1 LSISTLL
8 QVEGLTVAYS
18 KAEVVHGISFTVGSG
33 EFVTLLGRNG
43 AGKSTVLHAL
53 SGLIPK
59 RSGRILFG
67 EENLSNA
74 DPLRIVKAGI
84 IQVLE
89 GHRIFGNLSVED
101 NLLLGT
107 IAKHP
112 RGDREKLANIYDLF
126 PELRER
132 RLEPAAALSGGQQQ
146 ILAVAQ
152 GVIGE
157 PKLLILDEPS
167 SGLAPLVIDSIL
179 SVTRQLVNRGVAIL
193 LVEQLVEKALHHADK
208 VYVLD
213 AGRIVGCGTPSEIYE
228 QDTLRTA
235 YLGAAQS

>member
-1 LSISTLL
+1 LTLPSLL
-8 QVEGLTVAYS
+8 QVEGLTVAYG
-18 KAEVVHGISFTVGSG
+18 KAEVVHGISFTVGAG

-59 RSGRILFG
+59 RSGRILLG
-67 EENLSNA
+67 DVDLSDA

-89 GHRIFGNLSVED
+89 GHRIFGRLSVED

-107 IAKHP
+107 IVNHP
-112 RGDREKLANIYDLF
+112 RGNPEQLANIYDLF

-132 RLEPAAALSGGQQQ
+132 RREPAAALSGGQQQ

-157 PKLLILDEPS
+157 PKLLILDELS
-167 SGLAPLVIDSIL
+167 SGLAPLVIDTIL
-179 SVTRQLVNRGVAIL
+179 SVIKRLADGGVAIL
-193 LVEQLVEKALHHADK
+193 LVEQLVEKALHYAHRA
-208 VYVLD
+208 YVLD
-213 AGRIVGCGTPSEIYE
+213 AGRIVGSGTPAEIYE
-228 QDTLRTA
+228 QNTLRTA
-235 YLGAAQS
+235 YLGAAHS